1 MLNILKIIFSIT
13 GISLAA
19 YGLITRDFQLNYL
32 MILFLGFFMFTL
44 GIQEFQRQRTVFGWC
59 LTGVSL
65 FSIYV
70 SVQSF
75 VLI

>member
-1 MLNILKIIFSIT
+1 MLNRLKIIFSIT

-19 YGLITRDFQLNYL
+19 YGLITRDFQLNDL

-44 GIQEFQRQRTVFGWC
+44 GIQEFQRQRTVSGWC
-59 LTGVSL
+59 LMGVSL